1 MSREGKC
8 VETESWL
15 VVLRVAVEM
24 GVVTVIFSFTPVSE
38 GTNRKLFIP
47 PTSQPW
53 RKGGGLD
60 PISCIRRANKSK
72 SIRGAEDSSEN
83 DEWFSAPVWRKD
95 VVLWVVCWGWN
106 DKLGRDVFP
115 SLPSPSGQCCNSP
128 AKQCLRGHANFAA
141 ASPSG
146 SKSQWEPDV
155 QLVNTRFAIL
165 PHHFSAE
172 PPSSPAS
179 RRLKKAVQITAGQH
193 SPFPKRW
200 SSEA

>member
-1 MSREGKC
+1 MTQS
-8 VETESWL
+8 
-15 VVLRVAVEM
+15 A
-24 GVVTVIFSFTPVSE
+24 VSE
-38 GTNRKLFIP
+38 GRT
-47 PTSQPW
+47 
-53 RKGGGLD
+53 
-60 PISCIRRANKSK
+60 RANLSGVQRIHQRMTNGFLHLFEGRMWYFEL
-72 SIRGAEDSSEN
+72 SAGVEMISWVEM
-83 DEWFSAPVWRKD
+83 FSHPYQAQ
-95 VVLWVVCWGWN
+95 VVN
-106 DKLGRDVFP
+106 AA
-115 SLPSPSGQCCNSP
+115 NSP

-155 QLVNTRFAIL
+155 QLVNTRFATL

-179 RRLKKAVQITAGQH
+179 RRLKKAVQITAGQY